1 MQAYTTEEKIDYIYK
16 TLKKNERNS
25 LIWGIFKWGFRLA
38 LLGYL
43 YYFMTVWVPAM
54 IDNIVPK
61 FNGFWWGESNISA
74 DEVKELISIPQM
86 QELLDSYMNK

>member
-16 TLKKNERNS
+16 TLKKNKRNS
-25 LIWGIFKWGFRLA
+25 LIWGILKWGFRLA

-43 YYFMTVWVPAM
+43 YYFMTVGVPAM

-61 FNGFWWGESNISA
+61 FNGFWGGESTINA
-74 DEVKELISIPQM
+74 DEVKELISIPQV